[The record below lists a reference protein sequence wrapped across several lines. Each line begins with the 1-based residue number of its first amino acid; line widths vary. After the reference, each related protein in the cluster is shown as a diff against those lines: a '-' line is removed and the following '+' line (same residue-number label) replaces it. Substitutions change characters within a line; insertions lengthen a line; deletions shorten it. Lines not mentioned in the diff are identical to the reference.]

1 MLQYV
6 YPAVFLLQED
16 GSCTAYIPDLNL
28 STDGDTIEEA
38 YLFIKDYLMVYFKYA
53 NKMEEEPSM
62 PTKFEKVLE
71 KNKNSIVMLIDAIVE
86 NKWGIKYVIFRIF

>member
-6 YPAVFLLQED
+6 YPAVFLAQDD
-16 GSCTAYIPDLNL
+16 GSYTAYIPDLNL

-53 NKMEEEPSM
+53 GKLDEEPPM
-62 PTKFEKVLE
+62 PTKFEILKD
-71 KNKNSIVMLIDAIVE
+71 KNKKSVVMLVDAIVE
-86 NKWGIKYVIFRIF
+86 SKWG